1 MNPDTNAIYPA
12 RVLIKVIMSA
22 KETEEENRRRIE
34 TSIEPLG
41 YTPSSFSSR
50 LSGKG
55 RWMSLSFFTEI
66 DSSPD
71 LERLYAALIKV
82 PGTRMVL

>member
-1 MNPDTNAIYPA
+1 MKPDTSAIYPA
-12 RVLIKVIMSA
+12 RVLMKVIMSA

-34 TSIEPLG
+34 AGIQPLG
-41 YTPSSFSSR
+41 YTATSFSSR

-66 DSSPD
+66 HSSPD
-71 LERLYAALIKV
+71 LERLYAALIEV